1 MSSLKCFVSAS
12 GYRFDS
18 QMLSFFL
25 ESSAKSADGS
35 DPGFFQISASS
46 LGLEACDI
54 LCVCVCVPFKSGV
67 RFLHFSDFPESRPCW
82 HSKPDT
88 VRLVFLVQDS
98 QPGEPAVRFRP
109 LGPWGEPLQF

>member
-1 MSSLKCFVSAS
+1 MSAS

-54 LCVCVCVPFKSGV
+54 LCVCVCLLRVESV
-67 RFLHFSDFPESRPCW
+67 SYIFL
-82 HSKPDT
+82 T
-88 VRLVFLVQDS
+88 FLKVGLAGIQS
-98 QPGEPAVRFRP
+98 QT
-109 LGPWGEPLQF
+109 L